1 MRSVGEL
8 YEIRQ
13 CKDLNTGEFLAVKI
27 FRKVELTPGAVEMI
41 KQEIDL
47 LRKIDHPNIMKI
59 HNVIEDED
67 RIYLVTDDIKGPN
80 LFSYIILKCQL
91 SEGETAAIAAQLAS
105 CIKYLHKHDIVIRRM
120 RLESIC
126 FTEADS
132 IQELRLTDLLFHNYL
147 ENLEKEA
154 PFVLEEAF
162 VPPKTSF

>member
-80 LFSYIILKCQL
+80 LFSYIILKC
-91 SEGETAAIAAQLAS
+91 
-105 CIKYLHKHDIVIRRM
+105 
-120 RLESIC
+120 
-126 FTEADS
+126 
-132 IQELRLTDLLFHNYL
+132 
-147 ENLEKEA
+147 
-154 PFVLEEAF
+154 
-162 VPPKTSF
+162 